1 MRFSTL
7 TIFALLITLFVSDA
21 VVAQQFKIESQIYV
35 GGEDQP
41 SSSNVTMFSDG
52 LVFDFQSKGTQS
64 HEVTILQPKQHRT
77 ILLDRLRQ
85 MKLVLDDVQ
94 LIKMADALRR
104 ETSQDEVAGFLV
116 NERFEEA
123 IQYDNGAATLKSPSI
138 TYTVRGNRPADLKVF
153 PIYSNFIEAFT
164 RLQVSDP
171 HAFSPFPRMRLNE
184 TIRKVGWIP
193 SEVTVTFEPNP
204 LMKQGM
210 AATSKHTFI
219 SQLSAADQTQI
230 ADIKAEWLNFESV
243 DLYEFRRL
251 KKPTIGDRISGRSE
265 SSDPPV
271 SGGEW
276 LTTRKVESR
285 KTTLRAVNW

>member
-7 TIFALLITLFVSDA
+7 TFLALLFAIA
-21 VVAQQFKIESQIYV
+21 VASGVDAQQFKIESQIYIN
-35 GGEDQP
+35 GEDQP

-64 HEVTILQPKQHRT
+64 HEVTILQPKQHQT
-77 ILLDRLRQ
+77 ILLDRLRR

-116 NERFEEA
+116 NERFEET
-123 IQYDNGAATLKSPSI
+123 INYDNGTVTLKSPTI
-138 TYTVRGNRPADLKVF
+138 AYALRGSRPTDLKVF

-184 TIRKVGWIP
+184 TIRKLGWIP
-193 SEVTVTFEPNP
+193 SEVTVTFQSNQ
-204 LMKQGM
+204 LMKQGLT
-210 AATSKHTFI
+210 ATSKHTFI
-219 SQLSAADQTQI
+219 SELSSADRTQI
-230 ADIKAEWLNFESV
+230 SEIKAEWLNFESV
-243 DLYEFRRL
+243 DLYEFRHL
-251 KKPTIGDRISGRSE
+251 KKPTIGDRMARRNESPSSE
-265 SSDPPV
+265 AS
-271 SGGEW
+271 
-276 LTTRKVESR
+276 LK
-285 KTTLRAVNW
+285 

>member
-1 MRFSTL
+1 MRFSTGN
-7 TIFALLITLFVSDA
+7 IFALLLTLLVSNTVVTDA

-104 ETSQDEVAGFLV
+104 ETSQDERAGFLV

-123 IQYDNGAATLKSPSI
+123 IQFDNGAATLKSPTI
-138 TYTVRGNRPADLKVF
+138 TYTVRGNRPTDLKVF

-184 TIRKVGWIP
+184 TIRKLGWIP

-204 LMKQGM
+204 LLKQGLT
-210 AATSKHTFI
+210 ATSKHTFI
-219 SQLSAADQTQI
+219 SQLSAADQAQI
-230 ADIKAEWLNFESV
+230 AEVKAEWLNFESV

-251 KKPTIGDRISGRSE
+251 KKPTALQRVANRQS
-265 SSDPPV
+265 P
-271 SGGEW
+271 
-276 LTTRKVESR
+276 
-285 KTTLRAVNW
+285 